1 MEHIWTM
8 LMQKIL
14 QNHRLCA
21 FVANLKIGALYALYP
36 KSFCDKNL
44 AIWKVFAFCDS
55 VSYIDP
61 QHWAIWA
68 CFLRCLEIYWKAYL
82 KGWAPLGEVKKINGV
97 SCKRFCGTNSP
108 HGSSED
114 IVMSLIF
121 LPKLLK
127 HTSQPLETCG
137 RALFT
142 CWPSIFPGWDGFLF
156 PKETEKNL
164 QKWLAFY

>member
-1 MEHIWTM
+1 MRRAQLVLFFNIYLRKYKISWWFVYGWLFNYLLWRLQIFSVFLGIRHHI
-8 LMQKIL
+8 
-14 QNHRLCA
+14 
-21 FVANLKIGALYALYP
+21 
-36 KSFCDKNL
+36 
-44 AIWKVFAFCDS
+44 
-55 VSYIDP
+55 SYIDP

-97 SCKRFCGTNSP
+97 SCKRFCGTNSS